1 MGLFSRHKPKIKIQ
15 TTKKDGFSGWVKC
28 TDCQELIHA
37 SEIQKNLH
45 CCPKC
50 NHHYRLS
57 ATQRIHLLA
66 DEGTFTEWGTE
77 FLPTDPL
84 HFKDSE
90 AYSERIKI
98 ATAKSGRSEAA
109 MVGPCQIHGIDI
121 ALGVLDF
128 SFMGGS
134 MGSVVGERLTLMIEQ
149 ATERK
154 LPVVIVSASGG
165 ARMQE
170 SILSLMQM
178 AKTAAALAKLHEAGL
193 PYISVLTNPTTG
205 GVTASFASL
214 GDIIIA
220 EPDALIGFAG
230 SRVVEQTIGQKLPP
244 GAQKSEFLLEKG
256 MIDCIVDRHQLKDRL
271 ALILY
276 YLGGNEREF
285 EENEEKLQMLC
296 GKKSSHLPQKL
307 KELLATAE
315 EEWAKD
321 RKPQGKDNEKSTR
334 TCRR

>member
-1 MGLFSRHKPKIKIQ
+1 MGLFSRHKPKIKVQ

-28 TDCQELIHA
+28 AECQELIHA

-57 ATQRIHLLA
+57 AQQRVHLLA
-66 DEGTFTEWGTE
+66 DEGSFIEWGAE

-90 AYSERIKI
+90 AYADRLKQ
-98 ATAKSGRSEAA
+98 AQAKSGRTEAA
-109 MVGPCQIHGIDI
+109 MAGACTIHGTPV

-128 SFMGGS
+128 TFMAGS
-134 MGSVVGERLTLMIEQ
+134 MGSVVGERLTLMIER
-149 ATERK
+149 AIEKK

-178 AKTAAALAKLHEAGL
+178 AKTSAALAKLSEAKL
-193 PYISVLTNPTTG
+193 PYISILTNPTTG

-220 EPDALIGFAG
+220 EPDALIAFAG
-230 SRVVEQTIGQKLPP
+230 PRVVEQTIGQKLPP

-256 MIDCIVDRHQLKDRL
+256 MVDCIIERHQLKDSL
-271 ALILY
+271 ALVLH
-276 YLGGNEREF
+276 YLTGNSREF
-285 EENEEKLQMLC
+285 ENDAENLRMLC
-296 GKKSSHLPQKL
+296 GQKSSHLPQKL

-315 EEWAKD
+315 EEWSKV
-321 RKPQGKDNEKSTR
+321 RGK
-334 TCRR
+334 